1 MKRVVS
7 FEHIRNVSQ
16 NHGGEGE
23 GDIESEGM
31 KNRDEEVGFFIEL
44 VAHMQT
50 DNEIARA
57 KDNPAINFSFKLSS
71 NRGYFES
78 ISSEGGQREREREE
92 ENRRFFSDKR
102 GQAKSIYR

>member
-16 NHGGEGE
+16 NRGGEGE

-44 VAHMQT
+44 VAEHA
-50 DNEIARA
+50 N
-57 KDNPAINFSFKLSS
+57 
-71 NRGYFES
+71 G
-78 ISSEGGQREREREE
+78 
-92 ENRRFFSDKR
+92 
-102 GQAKSIYR
+102 